1 MIIPLPGGAS
11 IDIGTDNA
19 IVSVDGVTL
28 HTPLALSRLLEFW
41 KNKPTLRALLSDYTD
56 EIQLLENAIWD
67 TITKRLLDNAAD
79 AQLDVLGRI
88 VGEPRNGLG
97 DPAYRV
103 RIRVRIRIN
112 QSFGTAPD
120 VIAVL
125 RLADPAPFHYVRYGT
140 AAFRID
146 YDSPPAIAARGQIS
160 RFVRESRA
168 AGVRSSVVIPTSA
181 TRGARWGTVHS
192 ATLNQHVGWGT
203 VHSSATGG
211 LWASQQIA

>member
-1 MIIPLPGGAS
+1 MLIPLPGGAFFDTGS
-11 IDIGTDNA
+11 DNN
-19 IVSVDGVTL
+19 VFSVDGVTL

-41 KNKPTLRALLSDYTD
+41 KDKPTLRQLLSNYTD

-67 TITKRLLDNAAD
+67 TITKRLIDNAGD

-97 DPAYRV
+97 DAAYRV

-112 QSFGTAPD
+112 QSFGTAAD

-146 YDSPPAIAARGQIS
+146 YVSPPAIAARGQLA
-160 RFVRESRA
+160 RFVSEARA
-168 AGVRSSVVIPTSA
+168 AGVRSSVVIPTS
-181 TRGARWGTVHS
+181 TRSARWGDVHS
-192 ATLNQHVGWGT
+192 GTLNQHIGWGDI
-203 VHSSATGG
+203 HSSTIGG
-211 LWASQQIA
+211 LWVSQTIA